1 MFLSSRDGVNW
12 DRTFLEARVRPGPDN
27 RNWTQRSYMP
37 AWGIV
42 QLDPAKFSMYITEHY
57 EWPDH
62 RLRRIT
68 VRRHG
73 FALRTRTL

>member
-12 DRTFLEARVRPGPDN
+12 DRTFLEAWVRPGPDN

-42 QLDPAKFSMYITEHY
+42 QLDPAEFSMYITEHY

-68 VRRHG
+68 ARRHG
-73 FALRTRTL
+73 FALRTGTL